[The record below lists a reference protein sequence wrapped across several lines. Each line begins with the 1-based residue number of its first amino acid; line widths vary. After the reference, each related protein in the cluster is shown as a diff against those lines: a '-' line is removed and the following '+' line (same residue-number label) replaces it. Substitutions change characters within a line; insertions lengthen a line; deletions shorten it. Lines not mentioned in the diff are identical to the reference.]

1 MPRVDRAHLMGPEE
15 IEISL
20 SRLAQEIVAS
30 TGDAESLV
38 VLGIPSRGVN
48 LAERLGPKIAAIA
61 PGFDSTHQTGQ
72 LDVTMYR
79 DDLRNQPTRTLK
91 VTHTPGIDNKTVVL
105 VDDVFYSGRTVRA
118 ALDALN
124 DLGRPAIVRLAV
136 LVDRGHRQLPIRPD
150 FIGWTLNTE
159 PQQRVR
165 VLLDETDGYEGVV
178 IENTVS
184 QCSID

>member
-15 IEISL
+15 IEVSL
-20 SRLAQEIVAS
+20 ARLAQEIVAS
-30 TGDAESLV
+30 TGDAENVV
-38 VLGIPSRGVN
+38 VLGIPSRGVT
-48 LAERLGPKIAAIA
+48 LAERLGPKIQAIA
-61 PGFDSTHQTGQ
+61 PSFDSAQQTGQ

-91 VTHTPGIDNKTVVL
+91 VTHTPAIDNKVVVL

-150 FIGWTLNTE
+150 YIGWTLTTE

-165 VLLDETDGYEGVV
+165 VLLAETDDYEGVV
-178 IENTVS
+178 IENS
-184 QCSID
+184 IPQCSL